1 MRYKLPAMPKT
12 AASDAQDR
20 ALTLDEQLCFA
31 IYSAMHALNKVYRE
45 LLQALELT
53 YPQYLVMLT
62 LWEADSLT
70 VNEIGARLFL
80 ESSTLTP
87 LLKRLEAAGLLTR
100 TRAAEDERQV
110 LVTLSA
116 AGRRLRAKARDIPAC
131 MLQAMNQHPAELRQ
145 LREQIVQLRDSLL
158 QHAA

>member
-1 MRYKLPAMPKT
+1 MVKT
-12 AASDAQDR
+12 AATDAER

-45 LLQALELT
+45 LLQELDLT

-62 LWEADSLT
+62 LWESDALT

-87 LLKRLEAAGLLTR
+87 LLKRLEGAGLLTR

-116 AGRRLRAKARDIPAC
+116 AGRKLRTKARDIPGC
-131 MLQAMNQHPAELRQ
+131 MLQAMNQHPSELRQ
-145 LREQIVQLRDSLL
+145 LREQIVQLRDALL
-158 QHAA
+158 EHAS